1 MVVWDLP
8 TARSLR
14 RVPWAIPSLPTTDRR
29 GSVLVVNLESRE
41 RRGLHELL
49 AQPPLVLEEQDC
61 TELAE
66 AVGAVLE
73 RARRSLPGR
82 RRGRRQRGRPD
93 ASSRRGRSSPGSCRA
108 HHDGLLSVLWSL
120 ARGQRASG
128 SPRLHPGRPTGVA
141 GSAAVLRIILS
152 ATRPTRV
159 AGDGGWIASPTMT

>member
-66 AVGAVLE
+66 PSEQSSSAREDRCPEEGAEEGSEGVLTHHRGVAVAAPVRAEPTTTVSCPSCGRWREVSV
-73 RARRSLPGR
+73 RQARRDYIRGGRRALPGVLLFF
-82 RRGRRQRGRPD
+82 G
-93 ASSRRGRSSPGSCRA
+93 SS
-108 HHDGLLSVLWSL
+108 
-120 ARGQRASG
+120 
-128 SPRLHPGRPTGVA
+128 
-141 GSAAVLRIILS
+141 
-152 ATRPTRV
+152 
-159 AGDGGWIASPTMT
+159 